1 LRGYDQA
8 TNCILDECFERVYS
22 EDAGVETIPLGLY
35 LVRGDNIAIIGELD
49 EEEDAS
55 IDFDHVRAPP
65 LKQVMH

>member
-1 LRGYDQA
+1 M
-8 TNCILDECFERVYS
+8 YS

-55 IDFDHVRAPP
+55 IDFDRVRAPP